1 MKVSEVLE
9 DIEEENEVED
19 EEQRQEEVRGR
30 LEQVQLSTNTSCSTV
45 PLLDGVEKK
54 GEDLSESSQDKDED
68 TGEPPYMLTVICL
81 VSCSC
86 FTFM

>member
-30 LEQVQLSTNTSCSTV
+30 LEQVQLSANTSCSTV
-45 PLLDGVEKK
+45 PPLDGVEKK

-68 TGEPPYMLTVICL
+68 TGEPRLTCL
-81 VSCSC
+81 LC
-86 FTFM
+86 FV